1 MKLTKEEDQVVCKF
15 LKNIVDEG
23 GEQLLKLT
31 QFMLLRWSE
40 EAIRINAGEVALAQ
54 VIDHEGERYNTRMAI
69 QYSKV
74 EEKSLEERAYEV
86 ADRMLSAGSTN
97 CDIREELKKAILAGY
112 NLHIED
118 FNDEAE

>member
-31 QFMLLRWSE
+31 MFMLLRWSE
-40 EAIRINAGEVALAQ
+40 EAIRINAGEIALAQ
-54 VIDHEGERYNTRMAI
+54 VIDHDGERYNTRMAI

-74 EEKSLEERAYEV
+74 GEKSLEERAYELV
-86 ADRMLSAGSTN
+86 DRMLSAGSAN
-97 CDIREELKKAILAGY
+97 CDIREELKKAVLAGY
-112 NLHIED
+112 NLYHED
-118 FNDEAE
+118 FDDKE